1 MRSRPN
7 QLGDKIRVRRL
18 GKKQRQRL
26 TGPRSEIQLPAA
38 SERSPRISPV
48 SIIRSLCKKVT
59 LGNCGG
65 ILLAVIACGTLV
77 SRILVGGTLVLAGG
91 TLGLLLCS
99 INRLRFERV

>member
-7 QLGDKIRVRRL
+7 QLGVKIRVRRL

-38 SERSPRISPV
+38 SGRSTRDFTGFAYQIPV
-48 SIIRSLCKKVT
+48 QKIT

-65 ILLAVIACGTLV
+65 ILLAVSACGNELV
-77 SRILVGGTLVLAGG
+77 SLILAGG
-91 TLGLLLCS
+91 SLGFCS
-99 INRLRFERV
+99 AASTGFVSSAFD